1 MTHIFNITDQIGA
14 IVTGNMVDA
23 KNIITRLKM
32 QAAEFKFKNGYRIP
46 VHVLVQKHA
55 EFCQLS
61 TQRVGMRTL
70 CVVIT
75 IVGIDEEKGPQ
86 VFKVDPAGF
95 AMGYKAI
102 AAGAKEQEA
111 INHLEKVYKKK
122 KEWGDVNDSIQT
134 AISTLMSVIGTDFK
148 AHELELGVATVD

>member
-1 MTHIFNITDQIGA
+1 
-14 IVTGNMVDA
+14 
-23 KNIITRLKM
+23 M
-32 QAAEFKFKNGYRIP
+32 QAAEYKFVNGYRIP

-55 EFCQLS
+55 ETCQLS

-86 VFKVDPAGF
+86 VFKIDPAGF
-95 AMGYKAI
+95 CMGYKAI

-122 KEWGDVNDSIQT
+122 KDGWELNEAIQT
-134 AISTLMSVIGTDFK
+134 AIGTLQSVIGSDFK
-148 AHELELGVATVD
+148 SSELEVGVATVDRSHFVKLSTEDIDFHLNAIADAN

>member
-1 MTHIFNITDQIGA
+1 MVRNLNSSENALNAVKNEGITTVAIRGKDSVVVCTQKKVEDKLIVADSVTHIFSITDQIGA

-32 QAAEFKFKNGYRIP
+32 QAAEFKFKHGYRIP
-46 VHVLVQKHA
+46 VHVLVQKHS

-75 IVGIDEEKGPQ
+75 IVGIDEEKGP
-86 VFKVDPAGF
+86 
-95 AMGYKAI
+95 
-102 AAGAKEQEA
+102 
-111 INHLEKVYKKK
+111 
-122 KEWGDVNDSIQT
+122 
-134 AISTLMSVIGTDFK
+134 
-148 AHELELGVATVD
+148 

>member
-1 MTHIFNITDQIGA
+1 
-14 IVTGNMVDA
+14 
-23 KNIITRLKM
+23 
-32 QAAEFKFKNGYRIP
+32 
-46 VHVLVQKHA
+46 
-55 EFCQLS
+55 
-61 TQRVGMRTL
+61 MRTL

-122 KEWGDVNDSIQT
+122 KEVWGDVNDAIQT

-148 AHELELGVATVD
+148 ANELELGVATLD